1 MHVCPFCHTAA
12 GDPETFC
19 QLCGYTFV
27 PNLPR
32 PLLVHKRFYLGLSL
46 LSIFLGILACIFTF
60 FSTLYLKSIFLFII
74 GIVLAGVS
82 LEKAQGKSDALP
94 VKILAVIGLV
104 FGALGYIFF
113 MFIHSSVPGIGYSM

>member
-1 MHVCPFCHTAA
+1 
-12 GDPETFC
+12 
-19 QLCGYTFV
+19 
-27 PNLPR
+27 
-32 PLLVHKRFYLGLSL
+32 LSL

-82 LEKAQGKSDALP
+82 LERAQGKSDVLS

>member
-12 GDPETFC
+12 SDPETFC
-19 QLCGYTFV
+19 RLCGYTFV
-27 PNLPR
+27 LNLPR